1 MQSPNLFNDK
11 SFNSKIFLNKT
22 KDFSYSEQPSLF
34 TAPSNNQIILNK
46 VSQQKISN
54 FLNDVLGIKESN

>member
-22 KDFSYSEQPSLF
+22 KDFSYSEQQSLF